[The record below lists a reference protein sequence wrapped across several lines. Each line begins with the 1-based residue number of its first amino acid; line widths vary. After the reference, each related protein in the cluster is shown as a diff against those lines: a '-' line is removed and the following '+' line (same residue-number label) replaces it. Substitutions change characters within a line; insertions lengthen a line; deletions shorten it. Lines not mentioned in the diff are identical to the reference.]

1 MAPRSSNFNN
11 DVNQDLVFD
20 NLGLSQ
26 EDLGMGGNDGVFN
39 DPGDDDDGD
48 LDQPR
53 GKSLTFDEDSD
64 GDDGDDV
71 NDPFALRD
79 DEVPQDR
86 RVSHTDDGRQRQQQQ
101 RREPRPLPKEAKVRP
116 DKNGNLL
123 NEKGEIVARAG
134 REARYYTSREKAKKD
149 LATHQGQLRDT
160 AGRLSRV
167 TQIARE
173 LKGQVDAFGNQ
184 FKAIKDMGFTAD
196 DQVAA
201 MNLFSQMRK
210 DPKGT
215 LTKLLTRAAANG
227 ITIDGQSGQPQQ
239 AQIADVVKGLLD
251 EQLKPFKENLTAN
264 QTRERQEQQRRDDAA
279 AVDAEVGQFFGRNP
293 EAVPYAP
300 VFARVLRD
308 PAFSG
313 MSLGEIYARILQNQ
327 SRGGNRPQLRDRGRT
342 NGRTPSRRG
351 SPPNGRS
358 APFNGGTEI
367 ANVNTSYDE
376 IINGI
381 LDEQRV

>member
-1 MAPRSSNFNN
+1 MAPRNSNFNN
-11 DVNQDLVFD
+11 DANQDLVFD

-26 EDLGMGGNDGVFN
+26 QDLGMGGNEGDFN
-39 DPGDDDDGD
+39 DPGDDDDAGLGD
-48 LDQPR
+48 QQDDLQLD
-53 GKSLTFDEDSD
+53 DD
-64 GDDGDDV
+64 GDDGQD
-71 NDPFALRD
+71 DPFSMREEDL
-79 DEVPQDR
+79 PQDR
-86 RVSHTDDGRQRQQQQ
+86 RVSHTEGDRRQQQQQ
-101 RREPRPLPKEAKVRP
+101 RREPRPLPKDAKVRP

-134 REARYYTSREKAKKD
+134 REARYYTAREKAKKD
-149 LATHQGQLRDT
+149 LVSRDNQLRDT
-160 AGRLSRV
+160 AGRLGRV

-173 LKGQVDAFGNQ
+173 LKATVDGYANQ

-264 QTRERQEQQRRDDAA
+264 QRREQEDQRRRDDAA

-293 EAVPYAP
+293 DAVPYAP

-327 SRGGNRPQLRDRGRT
+327 SRGGNRSRMRDPGR

-358 APFNGGTEI
+358 APFNSGTEI
-367 ANVNTSYDE
+367 ANVNETYDS
-376 IINGI
+376 IINSV
-381 LDEQRV
+381 LDENRV

>member
-1 MAPRSSNFNN
+1 MAPRNSNSFS
-11 DVNQDLVFD
+11 DGANQDLVFD

-26 EDLGMGGNDGVFN
+26 EDLGMGGDQGDLN
-39 DPGDDDDGD
+39 DPGDDDDDSSLGD
-48 LDQPR
+48 QRDDLQIEGD
-53 GKSLTFDEDSD
+53 DDSD
-64 GDDGDDV
+64 DA
-71 NDPFALRD
+71 DPFALRD
-79 DEVPQDR
+79 EEMPQDR
-86 RVSHTDDGRQRQQQQ
+86 RVTHTEDGRPRQQQQ
-101 RREPRPLPKEAKVRP
+101 RRDPRPLPKESKVRP

-149 LATHQGQLRDT
+149 LVSRDTQLRET
-160 AGRLSRV
+160 AGRLNRV
-167 TQIARE
+167 TEVARQ
-173 LKGQVDAFGNQ
+173 LKSAYDGFNNQ
-184 FKAIKDMGFTAD
+184 FKAIKDMGFTPD

-201 MNLFSQMRK
+201 MNLFAQMRK
-210 DPKGT
+210 DPKAT

-251 EQLKPFKENLTAN
+251 EQLKPFKENLSAN
-264 QTRERQEQQRRDDAA
+264 QERERQANLQRQEAA
-279 AVDAEVGQFFGRNP
+279 AVDTEVVQFFERNQD
-293 EAVPYAP
+293 AKPYAP

-313 MSLGEIYARILQNQ
+313 MSLGEVWARILQNQ
-327 SRGGNRPQLRDRGRT
+327 SRGGRRPQLRDPGR
-342 NGRTPSRRG
+342 NGRTLRNGRG

-367 ANVNTSYDE
+367 ANVNESYDS

-381 LDEQRV
+381 LDENRV

>member
-39 DPGDDDDGD
+39 DPGDDDDDVG
-48 LDQPR
+48 PR
-53 GKSLTFDEDSD
+53 GKDLAFDGESD
-64 GDDGDDV
+64 GDDSDDV

-79 DEVPQDR
+79 DEIPQDR
-86 RVSHTDDGRQRQQQQ
+86 RVSHTDDGRQRGQPQ

-201 MNLFSQMRK
+201 MNLFSQMRR

-327 SRGGNRPQLRDRGRT
+327 SRGGRRPQLRDPGR